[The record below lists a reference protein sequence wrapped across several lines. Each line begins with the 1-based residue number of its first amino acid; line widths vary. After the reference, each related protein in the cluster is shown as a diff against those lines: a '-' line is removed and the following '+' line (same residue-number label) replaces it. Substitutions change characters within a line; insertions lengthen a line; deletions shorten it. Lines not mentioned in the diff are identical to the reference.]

1 VTHHSFV
8 QAKKMITPFEVVTE
22 AFSLVFVAVSLQ
34 LQICALNLNHKNSG
48 QPIALFDGL
57 WISVEKLC
65 HWTINRNVK

>member
-34 LQICALNLNHKNSG
+34 LQICALNLNYKNSG
-48 QPIALFDGL
+48 YPIALFDGL
-57 WISVEKLC
+57 RISVEKMC
-65 HWTINRNVK
+65 HWTINRNVR